1 MDDLKDRDVGLKHII
16 LLTDGQAERSGYE
29 STLATMQAE
38 GITLSTVAVGEGAD
52 RQLLFYLAEN
62 GGGRYY
68 ATDVFTDIPSIFTKE
83 AYMAG
88 KKYLNNVS
96 FFPEVYSSSVILSGI
111 DGLPELD
118 GYVATSKKDNA
129 RTILVGPEEDPIL
142 ATWQYGLGRTM
153 AWTPDMQGLFTA
165 KWLGWEGNQSFWVNA
180 MSWLIQEG
188 LNEDYSIETSYLE
201 GLGTIEIT
209 SLSDEE
215 TITSGL
221 EGTVISPD
229 GDDMP
234 ITIEASAPGVYTG
247 SFVPDSEGV
256 YMVHVPLGG
265 EDNILATGVN
275 VGYSP
280 EFDLLGH
287 DLTTPESLAKL
298 AGGRLISD
306 PSKVFEGQ
314 VPDVK
319 GSHDLSNWLL
329 LLALLIF
336 IFEIVLRKTN
346 LNFEWIGKLRE
357 PVDDFVDQYKTFVD
371 KDMRNKRKSGQANK
385 KSFKTSTSPDNE
397 NKNDMQDSNSENK
410 KRSKKSDKPSVDT
423 SHIDALMK
431 QKKKRRR

>member
-1 MDDLKDRDVGLKHII
+1 M
-16 LLTDGQAERSGYE
+16 
-29 STLATMQAE
+29 
-38 GITLSTVAVGEGAD
+38 
-52 RQLLFYLAEN
+52 
-62 GGGRYY
+62 
-68 ATDVFTDIPSIFTKE
+68 
-83 AYMAG
+83 
-88 KKYLNNVS
+88 NNVS

-256 YMVHVPLGG
+256 YMVHVPLG

-385 KSFKTSTSPDNE
+385 KVF
-397 NKNDMQDSNSENK
+397 
-410 KRSKKSDKPSVDT
+410 
-423 SHIDALMK
+423 
-431 QKKKRRR
+431 